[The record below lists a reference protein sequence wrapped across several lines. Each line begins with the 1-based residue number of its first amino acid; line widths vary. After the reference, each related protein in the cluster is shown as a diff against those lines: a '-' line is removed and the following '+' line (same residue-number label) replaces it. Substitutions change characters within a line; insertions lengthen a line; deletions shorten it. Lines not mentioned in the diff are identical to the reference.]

1 MNFNNFKKTSHTFL
15 ILLFLVSFSCL
26 IFSYVIKFSK
36 SVATG
41 CSYDAHNVMYV
52 ISCMLSFRLA
62 FTGEKSYSL
71 TARMNVR
78 ERVGL
83 KLLKA
88 KQERIRPCRTE
99 ITD

>member
-1 MNFNNFKKTSHTFL
+1 
-15 ILLFLVSFSCL
+15 
-26 IFSYVIKFSK
+26 
-36 SVATG
+36 
-41 CSYDAHNVMYV
+41 
-52 ISCMLSFRLA
+52 MLSFRLA
-62 FTGEKSYSL
+62 STGEKSYSL